1 MGFLAAVW
9 LPLFV
14 IPALTMLVDVIAPL
28 RARLDRRPA
37 VFAIGATTRP
47 SQDFTLIVPIYG
59 DMRYLKNEDYL
70 RQYGDRVLLT
80 TSTAETASFY
90 EEFHAAA
97 RRNGFRTCITPCHE
111 RATDG
116 TSRRQVGGTR
126 RDTIVRGA
134 SRTVTTGYVVCIDA
148 DTVTTQSVDLL
159 VGRFAEAGLDLGSV
173 PLVVANRQTL
183 LGRLQAHEYR
193 IAMRL
198 RRIMP
203 WLVSGGCHIARADVH
218 KDLMNAHSLFFQG
231 NDVELGLIA
240 AARRYRIGHLL
251 FEVPTEVPDT
261 VGSWWRQRKAW
272 SGGEFRLMIVNV
284 RHAWRH
290 PFLFLYGAVVV
301 FALLPVRY
309 FYAIEHPSWAL
320 LTTFL
325 LYGLLLTALNWRHRD
340 AALVLYPL
348 YAAFS
353 ALVLVPVGCV
363 TYIQMA
369 VRHRNAGIILSR
381 RPRPG
386 LAAEV

>member
-1 MGFLAAVW
+1 MGLLAALW

-14 IPALTMLVDVIAPL
+14 IPALTMLVDVIAPV
-28 RARLDRRPA
+28 RARLNRRLA
-37 VFAIGATTRP
+37 VLAIDASTEPCR
-47 SQDFTLIVPIYG
+47 DYTLIVPIYG
-59 DMRYLKNEDYL
+59 DMRYLQNEDYL
-70 RQYGDRVLLT
+70 RQYGDRVMLT
-80 TSTAETASFY
+80 TSSAETASFY
-90 EEFHAAA
+90 AEFQATAH
-97 RRNGFRTCITPCHE
+97 RNGFRTFVAPCQVH
-111 RATDG
+111 ATDG
-116 TSRRQVGGTR
+116 TSRRQIGGTL

-134 SRTVTTGYVVCIDA
+134 TRTVTDTFVVCIDA
-148 DTVTTQSVDLL
+148 DTVTTQPVDLL

-173 PLVVANRQTL
+173 PLVPANRQTL

-240 AARRYRIGHLL
+240 SSRGYRIGHIL

-261 VGSWWRQRKAW
+261 LRSWWRQRKAW
-272 SGGEFRLMIVNV
+272 AGGEFRLMVVNV

-309 FYAIEHPSWAL
+309 LSAIEDPSWAL
-320 LTTFL
+320 LSTL
-325 LYGLLLTALNWRHRD
+325 ALYGVLLAALNWEHRD
-340 AALVLYPL
+340 RALLLYPL

-353 ALVLVPVGCV
+353 ALVLVPVGCI
-363 TYIQMA
+363 TYVQMA
-369 VRHRNAGIILSR
+369 VKHRNAGIILSR
-381 RPRPG
+381 RPRPEPV
-386 LAAEV
+386 AA